1 MIVGLGLDVVELD
14 RISRNLERFGD
25 RFLHRILTH
34 SERASLPKNPVP
46 YLSARFAAKE
56 AGVKAL
62 GTGFSGGIT
71 LHDLEVFSLDS
82 GKPGLRFL
90 NTARSRSLEMG
101 VTDIHLS
108 ITHGRDIAS
117 AVVIL
122 ENRL

>member
-14 RISRNLERFGD
+14 RISRALDRYGERFLD
-25 RFLHRILTH
+25 RILTEA
-34 SERASLPKNPVP
+34 ERSALPKNPVP
-46 YLSARFAAKE
+46 YISARFAAKE

-62 GTGFSGGIT
+62 GTGFRHGIT

-82 GKPGLRFL
+82 GKPCLRLMNFALKHSLGL
-90 NTARSRSLEMG
+90 G

-117 AVVIL
+117 AVVVL
-122 ENRL
+122 ENRS

>member
-14 RISRNLERFGD
+14 RIAKSLERHGD
-25 RFLHRILTH
+25 RFLHRILTDA
-34 SERASLPKNPVP
+34 ERASLPQNPVP

-62 GTGFSGGIT
+62 GTGFSHGIT
-71 LHDLEVFSLDS
+71 LHDLEIFSLDS
-82 GKPGLRFL
+82 GKPELRFL
-90 NTARSRSLEMG
+90 NAAHSRSLELG
-101 VTDIHLS
+101 VTDIHIS

>member
-14 RISRNLERFGD
+14 RISKALDRHGD
-25 RFLHRILTH
+25 RFLDRVLTRA
-34 SERASLPKNPVP
+34 ERAALPSNKVP
-46 YLSARFAAKE
+46 FLSARFAAKE

-62 GTGFSGGIT
+62 GTGFRQGIT

-82 GKPGLRFL
+82 GKPGLRFFNFAL
-90 NTARSRSLEMG
+90 EHSLGLG